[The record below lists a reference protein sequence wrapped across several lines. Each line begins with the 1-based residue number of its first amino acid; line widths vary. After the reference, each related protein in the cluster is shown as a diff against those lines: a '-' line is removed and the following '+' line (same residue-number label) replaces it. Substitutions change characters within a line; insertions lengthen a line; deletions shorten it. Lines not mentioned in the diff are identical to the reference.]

1 MSPVTDLAVPTPRQQ
16 LDRSLLAAFLENV
29 PDFVHFKDCE
39 GRFIAVSASKLRRN
53 GLMHAGEIIGKTDFD
68 FFAAKNAQRAKDDED
83 EVIRTGQPIVDKLE
97 HVHWADGR
105 ETWSLVNK
113 LPLRNDQGEIIG
125 TFGLTKDVTEA
136 KRMERALEQ
145 ARKDLLDASHQAGMA
160 EVATGVLHNVGNVLN
175 SLNVSST
182 LVANGLR
189 ASKAE
194 SLGRLAAMLREHSG
208 DLATFLSTDS
218 KGQRIPEF
226 IESLANHFTAERDR
240 LLLELDS
247 LQRNVDHIKEIVSM
261 QQAHATM
268 VGIVEPLDPAALMED
283 SVRMNG
289 GALQRHE
296 VRVERDF
303 LPVPAVNAEKGKV
316 LQILINVIRNAKYAC
331 DESGREDKVITLRI
345 APGAPGRVL
354 LSVSDNGVGIPP
366 ENLTK
371 IFNHGFTTRATG
383 HGFGVHS
390 SANAAKEMKGA
401 LTVHS
406 DGPGHGATFTLELPA
421 APEATLS

>member
-1 MSPVTDLAVPTPRQQ
+1 MSPAPAAPAAISGQQ
-16 LDRSLLAAFLENV
+16 LDRSLVAAFLENV
-29 PDFVHFKDCE
+29 PDFVHFKDRE

-53 GLMHAGEIIGKTDFD
+53 GLRHASEIIGKTDFD

-83 EVIRTGQPIVDKLE
+83 EVIRTGRPILDKLE
-97 HVHWADGR
+97 HIHWADGR

-113 LPLRNDQGEIIG
+113 LPLRNEHGEIIG
-125 TFGLTKDVTEA
+125 TFGLTKDVTES
-136 KRMERALEQ
+136 KRMEQALEQ
-145 ARKDLLDASHQAGMA
+145 ARKDLLDASRQAGMA

-182 LVANGLR
+182 LVASGLR

-194 SLGRLAAMLREHSG
+194 SLARLATMLREHSS
-208 DLATFLSTDS
+208 DLANFLTTDS
-218 KGQRIPEF
+218 KGQRVPEF
-226 IESLANHFTAERDR
+226 IDSLAQHFTAERDR
-240 LLLELDS
+240 LLQELDS

-261 QQAHATM
+261 QQAYATM
-268 VGIVEPLDPAALMED
+268 VGMVESLEPAALMED
-283 SVRMNG
+283 AVRMNG

-296 VRVERDF
+296 VRVDRDF
-303 LPVPAVNAEKGKV
+303 LPVPLVSAEKGKV
-316 LQILINVIRNAKYAC
+316 LQILINLIRNAKYAC
-331 DESGREDKVITLRI
+331 DEGGQPDKVITLRI

-371 IFNHGFTTRATG
+371 IFNHGFTTRASG

-390 SANAAKEMKGA
+390 SANAAKEMKGS
-401 LTVHS
+401 LSVHS
-406 DGPGHGATFTLELPA
+406 DGPGHGATFTLDLPA
-421 APEATLS
+421 ATNV